1 MLMKIYYYIKMQVYQ
16 AKIDDQISSLV
27 TETEGHVNSQNQ
39 AISAC
44 QNIVKEKTDKEVF
57 IFITTVFWF

>member
-27 TETEGHVNSQNQ
+27 TETEGHVSSQNQ

-57 IFITTVFWF
+57 MFITTIFWF